1 MTVRQFEAG
10 AHAPRRATIE
20 VIKRAFEAAGVEF
33 IDETAAAPGVGIR
46 KRRPRKE

>member
-33 IDETAAAPGVGIR
+33 IDESVLQSSGRSST
-46 KRRPRKE
+46 

>member
-20 VIKRAFEAAGVEF
+20 VIKPAFEAAGVEF
-33 IDETAAAPGVGIR
+33 IDER
-46 KRRPRKE
+46 RRPLGGNPQAPTEER